1 VNSEFNELEDFDSN
15 TPVHAHV
22 IYPEISRLKRKQSVH
37 GKTVFVIIIA
47 VIIALIAGGILIY
60 KAADA
65 LYFSVEKGE
74 QQTQAN
80 LNRSIDYG
88 FPTLVDVYNY
98 SDTDLLSYLQDTCG
112 YSLYFYSS
120 EGDYPDG
127 GFDVLKI
134 PSDVTAD
141 EANELLYNGISK
153 LDKVEA
159 SKILNGSYRF
169 TVDFSSYTDM
179 RIRYADFASSS
190 ITDAIDKAQ
199 ASQKLN
205 DENST
210 VSEDGVDT
218 YGNTYRTGSYTKE
231 STNIEWRIS
240 AISLSDIYDI
250 SGLPEDA
257 IYVSVRITC

>member
-1 VNSEFNELEDFDSN
+1 MNSKFEELEDFN
-15 TPVHAHV
+15 AGTPKYAHV
-22 IYPEISRLKRKQSVH
+22 VYPEASGLKRKQSVH
-37 GKTVFVIIIA
+37 GKTIFVIIIA
-47 VIIALIAGGILIY
+47 VVIALIAGCVLIY

-65 LYFSVEKGE
+65 LYFSVERSEK
-74 QQTQAN
+74 QTQEN
-80 LNRSIDYG
+80 LNRNIDYG
-88 FPTLVDVYNY
+88 FPVLVDVYNY
-98 SDTDLLSYLQDTCG
+98 SDTELLSYLQDTCG

-134 PSDVTAD
+134 PSDVTTD

-153 LDKVEA
+153 LDKVDA

-190 ITDAIDKAQ
+190 ISDAIDKAQ
-199 ASQKLN
+199 AAQKLN

-218 YGNTYRTGSYTKE
+218 YGNTYRTGSYTKD
-231 STNIEWRIS
+231 SKNIEWRIS

-257 IYVSVRITC
+257 VYVSVRITC